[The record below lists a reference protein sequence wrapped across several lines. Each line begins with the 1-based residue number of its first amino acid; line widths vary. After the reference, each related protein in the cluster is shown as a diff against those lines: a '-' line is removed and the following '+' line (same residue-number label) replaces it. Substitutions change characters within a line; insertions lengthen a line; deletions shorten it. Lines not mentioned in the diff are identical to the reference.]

1 MMLFFDPSF
10 IILIPGLILALIAQ
24 FYVQERFNRYSRIKS
39 SLNMTGA
46 ELAKFML
53 ESAGLY
59 DIRIEKIPGK
69 LSDHYDP
76 RNKVVRLSSSTYNS
90 NSVASLGV
98 VAHEIGHAIQHANG
112 YVPLVIRN
120 GIAPVVSIT
129 SNLSWILF
137 IVGFLFFNIA
147 LIRIGIFLFS
157 FAVIFSF
164 ITLPVEFD
172 ASRRAVKIL
181 GSNLLMPPSE
191 LEGVKQVLNA
201 AAMTYVA
208 GTLMAI
214 LQLLRMIF
222 LAGLLGGNRD

>member
-1 MMLFFDPSF
+1 
-10 IILIPGLILALIAQ
+10 
-24 FYVQERFNRYSRIKS
+24 
-39 SLNMTGA
+39 
-46 ELAKFML
+46 ML

>member
-1 MMLFFDPSF
+1 MLFFDPSF